1 MQKKSLSCAWTVHP
15 EMRLCPERWLRKVIQ
30 TRKCPGSHVL
40 LCPDNIN
47 YPGSRWQSDS
57 EIEFWPGSR
66 ETQRVFLN
74 ETMQTPAARVKILSL
89 KPETT
94 FNSDASKIANH
105 FFTSG
110 MELVDREMHQDPE
123 RDRYTVDEEGTVI
136 YPYAD
141 ELELI
146 AL

>member
-1 MQKKSLSCAWTVHP
+1 M
-15 EMRLCPERWLRKVIQ
+15 
-30 TRKCPGSHVL
+30 
-40 LCPDNIN
+40 
-47 YPGSRWQSDS
+47 
-57 EIEFWPGSR
+57 
-66 ETQRVFLN
+66 
-74 ETMQTPAARVKILSL
+74 KILSL

-146 AL
+146 AV